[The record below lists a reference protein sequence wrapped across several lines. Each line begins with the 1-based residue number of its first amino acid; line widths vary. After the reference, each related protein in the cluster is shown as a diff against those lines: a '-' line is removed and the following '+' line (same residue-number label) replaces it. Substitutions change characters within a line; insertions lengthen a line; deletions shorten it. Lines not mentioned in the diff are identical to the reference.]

1 MSEKVNGIDHSTTIT
16 EYTHLA
22 LYCFANQQV
31 TVALKLLYRARY
43 LLLLNSGEN
52 HPEMA
57 VIDSNIGLI
66 LHSVGEYEMS
76 IQFLKNALNLN
87 IFYYGKNSLKVAVS
101 YDLVARSQSC
111 LGDFRSALHNEKE
124 TYSIYKQQLGEK
136 HEKSIECSESLRFL
150 TQQAV
155 ILQKR
160 MNELSKGKNATV
172 PNLQIQQ
179 PSSPISSVLQTLN
192 VINGIIHIQFNT
204 SNLSQILKDNI
215 NSTGMEKSKT
225 MIEDAIEV
233 D

>member
-1 MSEKVNGIDHSTTIT
+1 MGDFAEAMACQQKAVLMSEKVNGIDHSMTIT

-43 LLLLNSGEN
+43 LLLLNSSEN
-52 HPEMA
+52 HPDMA

-76 IQFLKNALNLN
+76 IQFLKSALNLN
-87 IFYYGKNSLKVAVS
+87 IFYYGNNSLKVAVS

-136 HEKSIECSESLRFL
+136 HEKSIESSESLR
-150 TQQAV
+150 
-155 ILQKR
+155 R
-160 MNELSKGKNATV
+160 
-172 PNLQIQQ
+172 
-179 PSSPISSVLQTLN
+179 
-192 VINGIIHIQFNT
+192 
-204 SNLSQILKDNI
+204 
-215 NSTGMEKSKT
+215 KSKHRT
-225 MIEDAIEV
+225 YV
-233 D
+233 DRSVD